1 MSPDS
6 IRPVSG
12 PAERR
17 LPGKLRVDYGAP
29 APGSSNPMPAEV
41 RAAYERRIAASAEAL
56 ADGARLAGR
65 LFIGGGNA

>member
-1 MSPDS
+1 
-6 IRPVSG
+6 
-12 PAERR
+12 
-17 LPGKLRVDYGAP
+17 
-29 APGSSNPMPAEV
+29 MPAEV